1 MQYVIG
7 VDGGSTKCLM
17 KAKDMQGNLLA
28 ESRAKTTNHHVVGTV
43 EAQRRICHQVTELV
57 ESFGG
62 EKKDCACIVVGAA
75 GIDSPN
81 DKVIVDGF
89 YNSLLFG
96 CPIFCMNDG
105 SIALYATT
113 KGVGV
118 LSISGTGSIAVGR
131 NAEGKV
137 TRSGGYPSTIFG
149 NEGSSQW
156 IAFWALNYASKWVDG
171 SVESSP
177 LIEKF
182 HAYFKGLDAN
192 KLTECAVALRKR
204 PVDTKL
210 PVLVYEAAKE
220 GDPAALDILKK
231 SAIALEEVTESC
243 VKKLN
248 WSTEDA
254 FLCGVWGSVF
264 VKNEFF
270 FRYYKEAF
278 LGKYPHSKVVL
289 PEGDAADG
297 AIQLGMDYIAGKAD
311 MISTLQ

>member
-7 VDGGSTKCLM
+7 VDGGSTKSLM
-17 KAKDMQGNLLA
+17 KAKDMEGNLLA
-28 ESRAKTTNHHVVGTV
+28 ESRFKTANHHLVGTV
-43 EAQRRICHQVTELV
+43 EAQKRIYQQITELTA
-57 ESFGG
+57 SFKG
-62 EKKDCACIVVGAA
+62 EKEDCACIVVGAA

-81 DKVIVDGF
+81 DKIIVDGF

-96 CPIFCMNDG
+96 CPVFCMNDG
-105 SIALYATT
+105 SVALYATT

-131 NAEGKV
+131 NAKGRV

-182 HAYFKGLDAN
+182 HTYFKGLDSN
-192 KLTECAVALRKR
+192 KLTECAVALRR
-204 PVDTKL
+204 RLVDTKL

-220 GDPAALDILKK
+220 GDAAALSILKN
-231 SAIALEEVTESC
+231 AAAALSEVTESC
-243 VKKLN
+243 VRKLD
-248 WSTEDA
+248 WTREDE

-270 FRYYKEAF
+270 YRYYKEDF
-278 LGKYPHSKVVL
+278 LSRYPNSKVTF

-297 AIQLGMDYIAGKAD
+297 AVSLALDYIAGKAD
-311 MISTLQ
+311 MITTL

>member
-7 VDGGSTKCLM
+7 VDGGSTKSLM
-17 KAKDMQGNLLA
+17 KAKDMNGNLLA
-28 ESRAKTTNHHVVGTV
+28 ESRGKTANHLLVGTV
-43 EAQRRICHQVTELV
+43 EAQKRINQQITELIAC
-57 ESFGG
+57 FGG
-62 EKKDCACIVVGAA
+62 KKEECACIVAGAA

-81 DKVIVDGF
+81 DKIIVNGI

-105 SIALYATT
+105 SVALYATT

-131 NAEGKV
+131 NAAGKV
-137 TRSGGYPSTIFG
+137 TRSGGYPSAIFG

-156 IAFWALNYASKWVDG
+156 IAFCALNYASKWVDG
-171 SVESSP
+171 SVETSP

-182 HAYFKGLDAN
+182 HSYFKGLDSN
-192 KLTECAVALRKR
+192 KLVECAVALRRR

-210 PVLVYEAAKE
+210 PILVYDAARL

-231 SAIALEEVTESC
+231 SAAALAEVTETC
-243 VKKLN
+243 VKKLEWRTN
-248 WSTEDA
+248 DE

-264 VKNEFF
+264 VENDFF

-278 LGKYPHSKVVL
+278 TAMYPNSRVIL

-297 AIQLGMDYIAGKAD
+297 ATQLAIDYIAGKAD
-311 MISTLQ
+311 MIHSL

>member
-7 VDGGSTKCLM
+7 VDGGSTKSLM
-17 KAKDMQGNLLA
+17 KAKDMAGNLLA
-28 ESRAKTTNHHVVGTV
+28 ESRAKTANHLLVGTV
-43 EAQRRICHQVTELV
+43 EAQKRIQNQMTDLIR
-57 ESFGG
+57 SFDG
-62 EKKDCACIVVGAA
+62 KKEDCACIVVGAA

-105 SIALYATT
+105 NIVLYATT

-118 LSISGTGSIAVGR
+118 LSISGTGSVVVGR
-131 NAEGKV
+131 NAQGKV

-171 SVESSP
+171 SVPTSP

-182 HAYFKGLDAN
+182 HTYFKGLDSN
-192 KLTECAVALRKR
+192 KLMECAVALRRR

-220 GDPAALDILKK
+220 GDQAALTILKN
-231 SAIALEEVTESC
+231 SAAALAEVTESC
-243 VKKLN
+243 VRKLD
-248 WSTEDA
+248 WTREDE

-270 FRYYKEAF
+270 YQYYKEDF
-278 LGKYPHSKVVL
+278 LSRYPNSRVIF

-297 AIQLGMDYIAGKAD
+297 AIQMALDYTAGKAD
-311 MISTLQ
+311 MIATL